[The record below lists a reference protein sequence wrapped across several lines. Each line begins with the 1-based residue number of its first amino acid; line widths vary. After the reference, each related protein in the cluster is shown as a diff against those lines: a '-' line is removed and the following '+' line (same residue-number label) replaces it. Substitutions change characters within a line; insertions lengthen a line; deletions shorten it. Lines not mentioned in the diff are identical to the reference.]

1 MLKSFKSLLVS
12 FRRQKASC
20 LHSTF
25 VSISE
30 ILFVGWS
37 VYQTNENMNK
47 LLLAVAMSVFALI
60 ASAQDPSIRKKH
72 FNIDD
77 GIALSGYDAVA
88 YLNEKRA
95 VKGKREFLAVHEGIN
110 YYFSSAAN
118 RDEFRKNPARYEPA
132 YGGWCA
138 YAMGATGEKVSVDPK
153 TFKIVNGRLN
163 LFYNRLFNNT
173 LEDWNKDESNLKK
186 KADLNWAKVL
196 R

>member
-1 MLKSFKSLLVS
+1 MKQSLLILALT
-12 FRRQKASC
+12 FFAS
-20 LHSTF
+20 T
-25 VSISE
+25 
-30 ILFVGWS
+30 
-37 VYQTNENMNK
+37 
-47 LLLAVAMSVFALI
+47 AFAQE
-60 ASAQDPSIRKKH
+60 ASLRKKH

-88 YLNEKRA
+88 YLNQKKA
-95 VKGKREFLAVHEGIN
+95 VKGSKEFSVIHEGVT
-110 YYFSSAAN
+110 YYFSTSAN
-118 RDEFRKNPARYEPA
+118 RDEFRKSPARYEPA

-173 LEDWNKDESNLKK
+173 LDDWNKDESNLKK
-186 KADLNWAKVL
+186 KADLNWSKTL